1 MRVLV
6 LASTFPR
13 WPGDHQPTFILDL
26 CRHLP
31 DCEVH
36 VLAPGAAGAP
46 NEETIDGICVQRFR
60 YAPFTRWQTLAY
72 DGGMLG
78 NVRGN
83 PLLYLLLPL
92 FLLAQ
97 IVAIV
102 RLQRA
107 YGFDVIHAHWI
118 IPQGFCAA
126 LALVFCGRQRPKLLV
141 TAHGSD
147 VYAFHSRMAPAL
159 KRFVLR
165 RANRVTAVSTALAE
179 SIRAIARKNIAV
191 DIAPMGI
198 ALLAPSIPAAQ
209 TDRHGCCFVGRFVE
223 KKGVLDLVDAW
234 SQAYAIAGEKLP
246 PLTIAGDG
254 PLRSA
259 IEARISAHGLQA
271 NIRLA
276 GWLDRQQVTDLI
288 AGSAF
293 LVMPSRRA
301 LSGDHEGLGLV
312 AVEALALGTP
322 VIAYDFPA
330 IDDIAK
336 LGNGIMRVKE
346 GDVAALAAAL
356 VNVSTDHALVD
367 HAAPQVDDML
377 RAEICRMFSW
387 SAVGAGYRA
396 LYGAH

>member
-36 VLAPGAAGAP
+36 VLAPGAPGAAD
-46 NEETIDGICVQRFR
+46 EETVDGICVHRFR

-97 IVAIV
+97 IIAIV

-126 LALVFCGRQRPKLLV
+126 LALALCGRRGPVLLV
-141 TAHGSD
+141 TAHGAD
-147 VYAFHSRMAPAL
+147 VYAFDTPVGRAL
-159 KRFVLR
+159 KRFVLH
-165 RANRVTAVSTALAE
+165 RANRVTAVSTALAD
-179 SIRAIARKNIAV
+179 SIRNIAGKNITV

-198 ALLAPSIPAAQ
+198 SLSSPSSA
-209 TDRHGCCFVGRFVE
+209 TMTRHGFCFVGRFVE
-223 KKGVLDLVDAW
+223 KKGVLDLLDAW
-234 SQAYAIAGEKLP
+234 AQAYAVLGEKLP
-246 PLTIAGDG
+246 RLTLAGDG
-254 PLRSA
+254 PLRDA
-259 IEARISAHGLQA
+259 IVARIHAHGVQKHV
-271 NIRLA
+271 RLT
-276 GWLDRQQVTDLI
+276 GWLDRPQVTDLI
-288 AGSAF
+288 AGSQY

-301 LSGDHEGLGLV
+301 AGGDHEGLGLV

-322 VIAYDFPA
+322 VIACDFPA
-330 IDDIAK
+330 LHDIAK

-356 VNVSTDHALVD
+356 IHAGRDHT
-367 HAAPQVDDML
+367 AADSAASAVDDEM
-377 RAEICRMFSW
+377 RANVRRIFAW
-387 SAVGAGYRA
+387 PNVGAGYRA
-396 LYGAH
+396 LYGAG

>member
-36 VLAPGAAGAP
+36 VLAPGAPGAAD
-46 NEETIDGICVQRFR
+46 EETVDGICAHRFR

-97 IVAIV
+97 IIAIV

-126 LALVFCGRQRPKLLV
+126 LVQVFCRRQRPKLLV

-147 VYAFHSRMAPAL
+147 VYAFNSRMAQAL

-165 RANRVTAVSTALAE
+165 RADRVTAVSAALAGE
-179 SIRAIARKNIAV
+179 IRAIAGENIAV

-198 ALLAPSIPAAQ
+198 ALQTPSSAQ
-209 TDRHGCCFVGRFVE
+209 IDRHGFCFVGRFVE

-234 SQAYAIAGEKLP
+234 AQAYAIAGEQLP

-254 PLRSA
+254 PLRNA
-259 IEARISAHGLQA
+259 IEARISAHDLQA
-271 NIRLA
+271 YIRLT

-301 LSGDHEGLGLV
+301 PSGDHEGLGLV

-336 LGNGIMRVKE
+336 LGNGVMRVKE

-356 VNVSTDHALVD
+356 VNVGANNRP
-367 HAAPQVDDML
+367 AANYPAPQVDDVL

-387 SAVGAGYRA
+387 PVAGAGYRA